1 MAVSLNAA
9 SVLVNPNGTP
19 TAYGLRYLQELQKRT
34 GGVIGIVYAA
44 EIAVH
49 PVGDVTATTIQAAIE
64 ELDTDKQPRDAT
76 LTAVAGVTT
85 GTDRLIY
92 FTGVD
97 LASSTSLTAFG
108 RSLIDDGSA
117 GAALTT
123 LGVNAAAQTWLG
135 SPSSANLAL
144 AVTDETGSGP
154 LVFANIPAISN
165 PVISGNTFEA
175 QGNPF
180 SFSGSVTATL
190 TQLRTKLLH
199 YTGAGAANLT
209 MPTGTDLDVVLS
221 GSGGLPINHG
231 FDFTV
236 RNKGG
241 GTVTI
246 LTAAGVT
253 LDEAFTV
260 VAGATGTFR
269 LRKTA
274 ANAFTVYRVA

>member
-1 MAVSLNAA
+1 MAISWLSAN
-9 SVLVNPNGTP
+9 SVLISPNGTP
-19 TAYGLRYLQELQKRT
+19 TQHGLRYFQELQKRT

-44 EIAVH
+44 EIVSAA
-49 PVGDVTATTIQAAIE
+49 VGDVTATTVQAAIE

-76 LTAVAGVTT
+76 LTAVAAVTT
-85 GTDRLIY
+85 AADKFIY

-97 LASSTSLTAFG
+97 TAAAADLTAFG
-108 RSLIDDGSA
+108 RSLVDDANAS
-117 GAALTT
+117 AALTT

-144 AVTDETGSGP
+144 AVADETGSGP

-236 RNKGG
+236 P
-241 GTVTI
+241 TQ
-246 LTAAGVT
+246 AA
-253 LDEAFTV
+253 E
-260 VAGATGTFR
+260 R
-269 LRKTA
+269 
-274 ANAFTVYRVA
+274 